1 MQKKVIK
8 TDLNVVQ
15 DFDKQYQSAL
25 DSQEKAEMMIVD
37 YNSMASKIIG
47 ILNQSGSEL
56 LKANARY
63 QEVEQLSKQLGVEPS
78 GVLKN
83 KKANISEAIKEVD
96 SYIKQLQSSKVKI

>member
-25 DSQEKAEMMIVD
+25 NLQEKAELLIVD
-37 YNSMASKIIG
+37 YNSMARKIIG
-47 ILNQSGSEL
+47 ILNQTGSEL

-83 KKANISEAIKEVD
+83 KKSTISAAIKEVD
-96 SYIKQLQSSKVKI
+96 AYKKQLQGGKVKI